1 MSAGASSGKV
11 ELAETISYLC
21 SDPRHSKHVSS
32 TSLSTTMSKKAAME
46 PEIPI
51 LSIISHWEN
60 ARLVLLAI
68 DTTFALLLTVMLDG
82 TCSKLSRCHL

>member
-1 MSAGASSGKV
+1 
-11 ELAETISYLC
+11 
-21 SDPRHSKHVSS
+21 
-32 TSLSTTMSKKAAME
+32 MSKTMRKRDAME
-46 PEIPI
+46 PEIPT

-82 TCSKLSRCHL
+82 TCSKLSRGHL